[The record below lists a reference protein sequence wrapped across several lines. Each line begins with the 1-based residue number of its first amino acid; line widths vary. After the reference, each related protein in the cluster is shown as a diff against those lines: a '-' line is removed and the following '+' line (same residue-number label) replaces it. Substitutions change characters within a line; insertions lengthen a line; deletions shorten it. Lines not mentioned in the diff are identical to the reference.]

1 MAEVLRGENSRF
13 PVVWR
18 HRQRIDINQS
28 VILDNVL
35 FHLADPFYF
44 LLNFQVN
51 TARRMES
58 SSQPNKVQ
66 VPAKLLSWF
75 VESGK
80 GYWLTSVKGSSK
92 CQWKRTPADV
102 QSRYQ
107 EVQNK
112 CFSFIFS
119 WWNWYRYRWL
129 WFHECWNKKDRAEKY
144 FFFSAA
150 EEISEEKLQRLMDWN
165 VELCEDLLRP
175 IIVQK
180 KHRKLV
186 GRAFNFQHVLLCGE
200 PRIHVPGRW
209 FHC

>member
-1 MAEVLRGENSRF
+1 MCCFIWLIHFIFSWTSKSTLPEEWSL
-13 PVVWR
+13 
-18 HRQRIDINQS
+18 
-28 VILDNVL
+28 
-35 FHLADPFYF
+35 
-44 LLNFQVN
+44 LLNRTQSKSPQNYWAGLWNLGRV
-51 TARRMES
+51 T
-58 SSQPNKVQ
+58 
-66 VPAKLLSWF
+66 
-75 VESGK
+75 GK
-80 GYWLTSVKGSSK
+80 GYWLTSIKGSSK